1 MHQSTGTHPQ
11 ATLRLRPTERTLTGR
26 PSAIQHGEGEHEE
39 GHDQGRDRPGRG
51 EHAVVAR
58 SGARDR
64 GIQIRRPA
72 ITSSRRGEVAL
83 SCRALRS
90 FPAVVTVV
98 GGGLVQPG

>member
-1 MHQSTGTHPQ
+1 MCGRVLSTV
-11 ATLRLRPTERTLTGR
+11 RRPNCRTLTGR